1 MRNSM
6 SLRIRYF
13 IFAFIKVDIWGHCFL
28 PSRIMDMSLNQ
39 ERMVCKFNKLTEISG
54 YAPYSSSGLLVLYE
68 PKSWEY

>member
-1 MRNSM
+1 
-6 SLRIRYF
+6 
-13 IFAFIKVDIWGHCFL
+13 
-28 PSRIMDMSLNQ
+28 MDMSLNQ